1 MELTKENPLGTEP
14 VGKLMLRF
22 AVPSIIAMLVGA
34 LYNIVDQLFIGQV
47 IGPDGNAATNIA
59 FPFTT
64 SCISLALMFGI
75 GGASCFNLAL
85 GRGEK
90 EKAPFFIGNSLVML
104 AVSGI
109 LLLAVLIACSISNGC
124 AGAESEMDHYV
135 RYADYLPQQAVPAGL
150 SPGANPDVLVAWFS
164 RVGNTVFEP
173 GTEAVSSATLNR
185 DVQTT
190 TESGDIVLYSSNQ
203 MVVFYGSNSWAYTCL
218 GKITDRTPEEMRDLL
233 GNGDVT
239 VRLTAE

>member
-34 LYNIVDQLFIGQV
+34 LYNIVDQLFIGQA

-75 GGASCFNLAL
+75 GGASCFNLAR

-109 LLLAVLIACSISNGC
+109 LLLAVTELFLTPLLMLFGSPDSVLPYAQ
-124 AGAESEMDHYV
+124 EYV
-135 RYADYLPQQAVPAGL
+135 RITAIGFPFLVITGGGAHLIRADASPGIAMLVNIVGAKLGL
-150 SPGANPDVLVAWFS
+150 SV
-164 RVGNTVFEP
+164 
-173 GTEAVSSATLNR
+173 
-185 DVQTT
+185 
-190 TESGDIVLYSSNQ
+190 
-203 MVVFYGSNSWAYTCL
+203 CCHC
-218 GKITDRTPEEMRDLL
+218 K
-233 GNGDVT
+233 
-239 VRLTAE
+239 